1 MGAVLVINVS
11 GVETRVALVENGT
24 ISEYYLERKKDKG
37 IVGNIYKGRVV
48 RVLPGMQAAFV
59 DIGLDKAAFLYV
71 NDVFY
76 DPDFSEQQFELT
88 EGEHAEFDDDLD
100 EDIELN
106 AGGETS
112 AKTPLPAEAPPQLT
126 IVTPSLLETPGE
138 LKTPCALNGSV
149 SPAEQCAEGK
159 APVPGG
165 QTEAADDAA
174 QAASVRGEDVT
185 AGQQSAVPAEPLE
198 VSSAPLAAM
207 PPSAE
212 VPSIE
217 TLPPTAVA
225 LAAGCGAA
233 DGSERDLTSGQPEA
247 GTAASDPGAA
257 AHAGAG
263 TSTPAVSA
271 PQVQVDRS
279 AGGAQPMT
287 AEVAEECAASPE
299 SDAQPVGEADKGLG
313 DSAERRGELRARS
326 RRRRRGGSARRELRH
341 GEQGDQDREERP
353 AEENATPSPS
363 EAGAA
368 VHEALA
374 DVPPALPAETDTDA
388 RAAARVCDVSLSAPL
403 EAAKTCDAVTSC
415 PESARASDSDQE
427 GRKASEPAAAPAAV
441 ELLAPAE
448 VPAAEGAP
456 GSEDPTPAAE
466 AQEATA
472 ESDRAPSIEQE
483 RTPVA
488 EPRGNGRHHG
498 RNGDR
503 NRRGGRAE
511 RNALEAKSFERGSSG
526 DDAAERGDSDSGR
539 AKRRPTANIQDLL
552 KVGQEI
558 IVQVAK
564 DPIGTK
570 GARVTSHISIP
581 GRQIV
586 FMPTVDHVGIS
597 RRIEKESE
605 RRRLREIVERIRPP
619 GTGFIV
625 RTVAE
630 NISTEK
636 LEADARFLIGIWSE
650 VVAKKD
656 KIGAPALLHPDLDL
670 TLRATRD
677 LFVQDV
683 EKLVID
689 DRAEWERISR
699 FVAAQAPALKDRVVL
714 HEGDEPIFDAYG
726 IEHELQRAY
735 SRKVWLKS
743 GGYLIID
750 QAEALTAIDVNS
762 GRYVGKKS
770 LEETITRIN
779 IEAAKE
785 IVYQLRL
792 RNIGG
797 IMIIDFIDMA
807 KAQNR
812 DKVFKA
818 LQEAL
823 GRDKART
830 NILKIS
836 ELGLIEM
843 TRKRVRE
850 SLGRTLNEPC
860 SYCDGRGYMKSKR
873 TMAYEIFRE
882 IRRGANNFKEGA
894 IVVNCHP
901 EVARILQVEER
912 DELRY
917 LMDRFNK
924 TIVVR
929 PQQGYHQE
937 QFEIYGK
944 AERQPRARAEREQ
957 RDSERRH
964 DREQRQAEQGSLRLT
979 ADRSPL
985 RKPGD
990 PQPDR
995 KPAATSSSL
1004 AEPQGRLAEYPPG
1017 KSGSQQ

>member
-1 MGAVLVINVS
+1 MFQMGAVLVINVS

-37 IVGNIYKGRVV
+37 IVGNIYKGKVV

-59 DIGLDKAAFLYV
+59 DIGLEKAAFLYV

-88 EGEHAEFDDDLD
+88 EGEHAEFDDELD
-100 EDIELN
+100 ESIDLN
-106 AGGETS
+106 AAGALHADS
-112 AKTPLPAEAPPQLT
+112 PAKAVGHEAEAPQLT
-126 IVTPSLLETPGE
+126 IVTPSLLSTPGE
-138 LKTPCALNGSV
+138 LKTPHELNGSV
-149 SPAEQCAEGK
+149 HAVTPPASEQTVETTARESKSDDTVEVTADMATHSEVTAEDSTPASNEVESTAAPESAEKTPVEAQAVCAPEVESADEVADANAETSAEKSSEPDGALAMATLI
-159 APVPGG
+159 APEN
-165 QTEAADDAA
+165 EAA
-174 QAASVRGEDVT
+174 VT
-185 AGQQSAVPAEPLE
+185 AGESVATVSGVPVAVEAAE
-198 VSSAPLAAM
+198 VS
-207 PPSAE
+207 
-212 VPSIE
+212 V
-217 TLPPTAVA
+217 
-225 LAAGCGAA
+225 
-233 DGSERDLTSGQPEA
+233 D
-247 GTAASDPGAA
+247 AA
-257 AHAGAG
+257 ANVEQAQATEQAGD
-263 TSTPAVSA
+263 A
-271 PQVQVDRS
+271 P
-279 AGGAQPMT
+279 T
-287 AEVAEECAASPE
+287 
-299 SDAQPVGEADKGLG
+299 GEAQAE
-313 DSAERRGELRARS
+313 STERRGELRARS

-341 GEQGDQDREERP
+341 GELTAQDRVEC
-353 AEENATPSPS
+353 ATPAPESMANPEVAAPATAEAS
-363 EAGAA
+363 EAVATTEDAA
-368 VHEALA
+368 PKVDATDEANAPLR
-374 DVPPALPAETDTDA
+374 AEAEDAAASDPTPGVSVEGESEATA
-388 RAAARVCDVSLSAPL
+388 RADTEDADGADTA
-403 EAAKTCDAVTSC
+403 EAQPT
-415 PESARASDSDQE
+415 ESAENRVPAAD
-427 GRKASEPAAAPAAV
+427 AAAPKDA
-441 ELLAPAE
+441 
-448 VPAAEGAP
+448 
-456 GSEDPTPAAE
+456 S
-466 AQEATA
+466 QEAPQDA
-472 ESDRAPSIEQE
+472 SPARGQAQDQE

-488 EPRGNGRHHG
+488 EQPARNQGRQG
-498 RNGDR
+498 RNGER
-503 NRRGGRAE
+503 GRRGNRAE
-511 RNALEAKSFERGSSG
+511 KSAAEAKSG
-526 DDAAERGDSDSGR
+526 ERGDDTSERGESDNGR
-539 AKRRPTANIQDLL
+539 NAKRRPAANIQDLL

-605 RRRLREIVERIRPP
+605 RRRLRDIVERIRPA

-636 LEADARFLIGIWSE
+636 LEADARFLTGIWSE

-689 DRAEWERISR
+689 DRTEWERISR

-860 SYCDGRGYMKSKR
+860 SYCDGRGHVKSKQ

-882 IRRGANNFKEGA
+882 IRRNANNFREGA

-901 EVARILQVEER
+901 DVARILQVEER

-929 PQQGYHQE
+929 PQQSYHQE

-944 AERQPRARAEREQ
+944 TDRQQRSRGDRDH
-957 RDSERRH
+957 RDSDKRH
-964 DREQRQAEQGSLRLT
+964 EREQRQAEQGSLKLT
-979 ADRSPL
+979 ADRAPL
-985 RKPGD
+985 RKPGEG
-990 PQPDR
+990 QEK
-995 KPAATSSSL
+995 KPASAPL
-1004 AEPQGRLAEYPPG
+1004 VEPQGRLSEYPPE
-1017 KSGSQQ
+1017 KSGSHS